1 MKRFIKKAQ
10 TRIKRKMHIRKDV
23 FGTASRPRLSVYRSN
38 SHIYAQLIDDEN
50 SKTLISASD
59 TKLTEKGNPVQKAE
73 KVGEALAK
81 SALSKKIEAVVFDR
95 NGYKYHGRVKALADG
110 ARSAGLKF

>member
-10 TRIKRKMHIRKDV
+10 SRIKRKMHIRKDI
-23 FGTASRPRLSVYRSN
+23 FGTASRPRLTVYRSN
-38 SHIYAQLIDDEN
+38 KHIYAQLIDDVN
-50 SKTLISASD
+50 SKTLVSTSDKTTVEAGTPIEKSA
-59 TKLTEKGNPVQKAE
+59 
-73 KVGEALAK
+73 KVGESLAK
-81 SALSKKIEAVVFDR
+81 LAVSKKIDSVVFDR